1 MLVLPLANKAGF
13 TTVVKKIFTSWCRA
27 KIPIVTKIRIN
38 KVDAI
43 FLFKEVIYPSRQV
56 NAMKIGI
63 RKSNSEKHVEVFS
76 VALCSII
83 WKKIPSICGS
93 KSLNAFTNKS
103 CPNTKRI
110 IENPNVQMYIF
121 LEIFNL
127 LAANSRLCGTF
138 VQKVNS
144 FWFGATKNY
153 GRRCWYQNNN
163 YCN

>member
-1 MLVLPLANKAGF
+1 M
-13 TTVVKKIFTSWCRA
+13 
-27 KIPIVTKIRIN
+27 
-38 KVDAI
+38 
-43 FLFKEVIYPSRQV
+43 IYPSRQV

-110 IENPNVQMYIF
+110 IENPNVQIYIF

-127 LAANSRLCGTF
+127 LAATRGFAKLF
-138 VQKVNS
+138 VQKVKS
-144 FWFGATKNY
+144 FWFVLWRTMKEDANARTTIIVTKLPGSALFIHLCCTGCGTRPRVDGTSTPFKSFY
-153 GRRCWYQNNN
+153 TRLVKKYIRFTQ
-163 YCN
+163 